1 MDVKIQNC
9 RLCNSKNL
17 IDIFDLGKQPPANSL
32 RSKVELS
39 VPYFSLKLL
48 YCNDCSVTQLD
59 TTVDPKFLFDDYLWV
74 TATSLEANNYS
85 NIFCKEV
92 LKKIS
97 KDKPFVLE
105 IASND
110 GTFLLPF
117 KERKANILGVDPAK
131 KIALE
136 ATNNGIPTINNFFN
150 KELAHKIYKEKG
162 RPDILIARNV
172 IPHVKEINSIIEG
185 ISEIISNE
193 GIAVIEFHY
202 SKKIIEELHYDSI
215 YHEHLFYFSL
225 LTISNLFKKYGMFA
239 FDLLI
244 SQISGGSLVLFFS
257 KLKKEQSESLKKMI
271 SEEKKLKLNDLK
283 TWNEFAIKSKK
294 HSGDLKKIVEEYSIK
309 SKLIGYGASA
319 RSSTMLN
326 YSQINSNHIE
336 YIIDK
341 NPLKKGLITPGT
353 DIPIVTFTE
362 GIKGAK
368 NRNVLLLA
376 WNFKSEI
383 VTELRE
389 NGFTGDIIVPLPNEI
404 IIL

>member
-1 MDVKIQNC
+1 
-9 RLCNSKNL
+9 
-17 IDIFDLGKQPPANSL
+17 
-32 RSKVELS
+32 
-39 VPYFSLKLL
+39 
-48 YCNDCSVTQLD
+48 
-59 TTVDPKFLFDDYLWV
+59 
-74 TATSLEANNYS
+74 
-85 NIFCKEV
+85 
-92 LKKIS
+92 
-97 KDKPFVLE
+97 
-105 IASND
+105 
-110 GTFLLPF
+110 
-117 KERKANILGVDPAK
+117 
-131 KIALE
+131 
-136 ATNNGIPTINNFFN
+136 
-150 KELAHKIYKEKG
+150 
-162 RPDILIARNV
+162 
-172 IPHVKEINSIIEG
+172 
-185 ISEIISNE
+185 
-193 GIAVIEFHY
+193 
-202 SKKIIEELHYDSI
+202 
-215 YHEHLFYFSL
+215 
-225 LTISNLFKKYGMFA
+225 MFA

-244 SQISGGSLVLFFS
+244 SPISGGSLVLFFS
-257 KLKKEQSESLKKMI
+257 KLKKEKSETLKKMI

-326 YSQINSNHIE
+326 CSQINSNHIE